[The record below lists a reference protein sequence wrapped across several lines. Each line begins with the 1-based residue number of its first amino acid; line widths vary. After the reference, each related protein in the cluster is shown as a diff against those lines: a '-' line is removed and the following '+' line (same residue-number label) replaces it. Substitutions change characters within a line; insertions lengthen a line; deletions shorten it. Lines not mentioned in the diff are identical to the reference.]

1 MPNSPEPPDGSRRIL
16 VAHSEGGIRFAV
28 ADYFRYRGFGVDE
41 AETETVAGRLL
52 RERVY
57 DALLTDYHF
66 ADRTGE
72 GLRLARLA
80 RVSCPR
86 ALICLF
92 APPLDPAEAKTAS
105 RMVDLLI
112 TRPRPLADVAQMLFA
127 LLQAPAAVP
136 STPTSRG
143 S

>member
-1 MPNSPEPPDGSRRIL
+1 MTTSPDLPPGARRIL

-28 ADYFRYRGFGVDE
+28 ADYFRYRGFRVDE
-41 AETETVAGRLL
+41 AETEATAGGLL
-52 RERVY
+52 QERPY

-66 ADRTGE
+66 GDRTGE

-80 RVSCPR
+80 RLVCPR
-86 ALICLF
+86 TLVCLF
-92 APPLDPAEAKTAS
+92 APPLDPDEAMAAS
-105 RMVDLLI
+105 QAVDLLI

-127 LLQAPAAVP
+127 LLHIPTAVP
-136 STPTSRG
+136 SIPTNRG